1 MLGHFTRIRPS
12 VLRKDGVGLP
22 KASATHAFNA
32 FNAHNAYNANSAFTA
47 AVAVILSLS
56 ACNPTFNWRE
66 TRIENTSLVA
76 LMPCKPD
83 HQSRALPLAGQRVDM
98 HMTACDAGGA
108 TFAIAHVNWDQAQN
122 AAQIAGKGLAKDA
135 SQAEIKP
142 GIPEVLNQ
150 WRQVTLGNLGA
161 KAATES
167 SGESDKT
174 GLASGAANA
183 AGKASSSASLASTA
197 GGSGPLGPKSPL
209 VSAQGLRPDGSAVK
223 FQGVW
228 FAQNGQIF
236 HAALYAPHIS
246 AEMAETFF
254 AGLKLQ

>member
-1 MLGHFTRIRPS
+1 MLGHCNRIRSS
-12 VLRKDGVGLP
+12 VLFMDGVGLP
-22 KASATHAFNA
+22 RASATHAFNA
-32 FNAHNAYNANSAFTA
+32 HHAYNAFTA
-47 AVAVILSLS
+47 TAALAVVLSLS

-98 HMTACDAGGA
+98 HLTACDAGGA
-108 TFAIAHVNWDQAQN
+108 TFAIAHVNWDQAQS
-122 AAQIAGKGLAKDA
+122 AAQTAGKGLAKDA
-135 SQAEIKP
+135 LQAEIKP

-161 KAATES
+161 KTAMVSTRQ
-167 SGESDKT
+167 SGNAD
-174 GLASGAANA
+174 LAPGAMNG
-183 AGKASSSASLASTA
+183 AGKTPNSASLTSTA
-197 GGSGPLGPKSPL
+197 NGAGSESPL

-228 FAQNGQIF
+228 FAQKGQIF